1 MAEVS
6 GLFVYPVKSLRGI
19 SLESSVLGIRGL
31 QWDRLWMVTD
41 QSGNFVT
48 QRNLPRMASVSVAIT
63 DETLCLSHADHG
75 DCPVPLVMAENTT
88 AVKAVVWGD
97 ECDAFD
103 EGNIVSEWLTGVLGE
118 WKGQS
123 LRLVRFCEN
132 YQRQVDPEYTK
143 ADVAHTAFSDGF
155 PLLVTSEA
163 SLEALNQSLSAKGA
177 SQVTME
183 RFRPNIVLKN
193 TVAFEEDRVDQLMSD
208 KGFVLAL
215 RKPCQRC
222 KVTSIDQLSGEI
234 AEPKE
239 PLATLIAMKT
249 QPDLKGAFF
258 GQNGILLSGEG
269 SVIQV
274 GDLLE
279 ISLK

>member
-1 MAEVS
+1 
-6 GLFVYPVKSLRGI
+6 
-19 SLESSVLGIRGL
+19 
-31 QWDRLWMVTD
+31 
-41 QSGNFVT
+41 
-48 QRNLPRMASVSVAIT
+48 MASVSVDIT
-63 DETLCLSHADHG
+63 DEALCLSHADYG
-75 DCPVPLVMAENTT
+75 DCRVSLVRAENTA

-97 ECDAFD
+97 ECEAFD
-103 EGNIVSEWLTGVLGE
+103 EGDAVSEWLTRVLGE
-118 WKGQS
+118 WKGQP

-143 ADVAHTAFSDGF
+143 MDLAHTAFSDGF
-155 PLLVTSEA
+155 PFLVTSEA

-177 SQVTME
+177 SQIAMA

-193 TVAFEEDRVDQLMSD
+193 TAAFEEDRIDQLSG

-222 KVTSIDQLSGEI
+222 KVTSIDQLSGQI

-239 PLATLIAMKT
+239 PLAALIAMKT

-258 GQNGILLSGEG
+258 GQNGILLSGEEK
-269 SVIQV
+269 VIQL
-274 GDLLE
+274 GDELE
-279 ISLK
+279 VSLK